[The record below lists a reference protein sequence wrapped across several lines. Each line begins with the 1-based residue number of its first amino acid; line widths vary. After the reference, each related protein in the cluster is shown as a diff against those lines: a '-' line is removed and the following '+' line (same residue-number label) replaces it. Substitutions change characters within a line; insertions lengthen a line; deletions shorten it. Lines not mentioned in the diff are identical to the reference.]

1 MCLQMVKC
9 SHKKGITMS
18 ELRIGTRELRNK
30 LSAYLRR
37 VKAGE
42 TIIITEHGKPIGQI
56 LPIEISLE
64 ERMKAL
70 QAAGFL
76 EWSGRKLKPRQ
87 AVVVNRGPK
96 ATAEVISEGRD
107 VDYLP

>member
-1 MCLQMVKC
+1 
-9 SHKKGITMS
+9 MS
-18 ELRIGTRELRNK
+18 ELRVGTRELRNK

-42 TIIITEHGKPIGQI
+42 TILVTEHGRPIGQI
-56 LPIEISLE
+56 LPIEASLQ

-76 EWSGRKLKPRQ
+76 EWSGQKLKPCQ
-87 AVVVNRGPK
+87 AVVINRGPK
-96 ATAEVISEGRD
+96 AASEIVSEGRN

>member
-1 MCLQMVKC
+1 M
-9 SHKKGITMS
+9 KGAAMNEITV
-18 ELRIGTRELRNK
+18 GTRELRNK
-30 LSAYLRR
+30 LSACLRR

-42 TIIITEHGKPIGQI
+42 TIIVTERGKAIGQI
-56 LPIEISLE
+56 LPIRAGLE

-76 EWSGRKLKPRQ
+76 EWSGRKLEPRRPTI
-87 AVVVNRGPK
+87 VNRGPK
-96 ATAEVISEGRD
+96 PASDLVTEGRD

>member
-1 MCLQMVKC
+1 
-9 SHKKGITMS
+9 MS

-37 VKAGE
+37 IKNGE
-42 TIIITEHGKPIGQI
+42 TIIVTEHGKPIGQI
-56 LPIEISLE
+56 IPIEASLQ

-76 EWSGRKLKPRQ
+76 EWSGKKLEPRQ
-87 AVVVNRGPK
+87 PTIVNRGPK
-96 ATAEVISEGRD
+96 PASELISEGRD